1 MSHDA
6 RVRPASTARSA
17 VKRREWLS
25 RHETVLGILMPL
37 ATLIGTLAFW
47 EIYVYATDTPAYKL
61 PAPSSIIQAT
71 ITGWPVLFAS
81 LLVTLRIALLGLSSA
96 VLGGAIIAILFT
108 RSRLIEM
115 CFSPYAVI
123 LQVTPLIAI
132 APLLNIYFGFEATIY
147 LSSFIVGFFPVLS
160 NTLTGLRST
169 DRGLINLFELYGA
182 SKFDLLFR
190 LQLPNALPYFLSGL
204 RIAGG
209 LSLIGAIAAELVSG
223 AAGEGTGLAFRIT
236 ESGYRGNIPRMF
248 AAVALICACGILIYA
263 ATSLVSYLC
272 LRRWHESALKAEA

>member
-1 MSHDA
+1 MSDRVNRTA
-6 RVRPASTARSA
+6 EAVRPPFF
-17 VKRREWLS
+17 E
-25 RHETVLGILMPL
+25 RHEASLGIALPVVTL
-37 ATLIGTLAFW
+37 AATLGLW
-47 EIYVYATDTPAYKL
+47 EFLIYASGTPAYKL
-61 PAPSSIIQAT
+61 PAPSDIVRAT
-71 ITGWPVLFAS
+71 ISGWSVLFSS
-81 LLVTLRIALLGLSSA
+81 LLVTLRIALLGLFSA
-96 VLGGAIIAILFT
+96 VVGGVVIAILFT
-108 RSRLIEM
+108 RSRWVEM

-147 LSSFIVGFFPVLS
+147 LSAFIVGFFPVLS

-169 DRGLINLFELYGA
+169 DRGLVNLFTLYGA
-182 SKFDLLFR
+182 SPLEILVR
-190 LQLPNALPYFLSGL
+190 LQLPSALPYFLSGV

-248 AAVALICACGILIYA
+248 AAVLLICLCGILIYA
-263 ATSLVSYLC
+263 MTTLISHLS
-272 LRRWHESALKAEA
+272 LRRWHESALRKDA

>member
-1 MSHDA
+1 MKSSTQA
-6 RVRPASTARSA
+6 RPPFF
-17 VKRREWLS
+17 E
-25 RHETVLGILMPL
+25 RHAAKLGVALPVVTL
-37 ATLIGTLAFW
+37 AATLGLW
-47 EIYVYATDTPAYKL
+47 EFYIYASGTPAYKL
-61 PAPSSIIQAT
+61 PAPSDIVKAT
-71 ITGWPVLFAS
+71 ISGWSILFSS
-81 LLVTLRIALLGLSSA
+81 LLVTLRIALLGLLSA
-96 VLGGAIIAILFT
+96 VIGGVVIAILFT
-108 RSRLIEM
+108 RSRWIEM

-147 LSSFIVGFFPVLS
+147 LSAFIVGFFPVLS

-169 DRGLINLFELYGA
+169 DRGLVNLFALYGA
-182 SKFDLLFR
+182 SPLEILFR
-190 LQLPNALPYFLSGL
+190 LQLPSALPYFLSGV

-248 AAVALICACGILIYA
+248 AAVLLICLCGILIYA
-263 ATSLVSYLC
+263 VTSLVSWLL
-272 LRRWHESALKAEA
+272 LRRWHESALRQDA